1 MLPYAYWIRTRTGYG
16 VGTAKNV
23 PGMAKLYRVLL
34 VSLGTAWVR
43 RWYAVGTSWV
53 RFSLDEE
60 ERERE
65 RGGRRRRAVGFD
77 SSGCD

>member
-1 MLPYAYWIRTRTGYG
+1 MLPYAYRVRTRTGYG

-23 PGMAKLYRVLL
+23 PGTAKLYRVLL

-43 RWYAVGTSWV
+43 RRYAVGTSWV

-65 RGGRRRRAVGFD
+65 GRRRRAVGFD
-77 SSGCD
+77 SFGCN